1 MRPNLSPLEYGAYGT
16 PFNVVS
22 VEVGGPHESSDG
34 SAEMMSVREIGAM
47 IATCLLRGMI
57 EFRTKS

>member
-22 VEVGGPHESSDG
+22 EDVGGPHESSDG
-34 SAEMMSVREIGAM
+34 SAEMMSVREMGAM
-47 IATCLLRGMI
+47 IAARLLKGND
-57 EFRTKS
+57 

>member
-1 MRPNLSPLEYGAYGT
+1 MLPSLSPLEYGAYGT

-34 SAEMMSVREIGAM
+34 SAAMMSVREIGAM
-47 IATCLLRGMI
+47 IAACLRGG
-57 EFRTKS
+57 EV